1 MNGLYVVGLTGN
13 IATGKSTVAAMLKRL
28 GARVLDADV
37 LAHQLMQP
45 GAVAY
50 DRVVAEFGVEMLQ
63 PDGAIDRKRLGARVF
78 ADVDALA
85 RLEAIVH
92 PAVIAEKE
100 RLLAEWQH
108 DGGGHLVVV
117 EAIKLIESG
126 MHRQCD
132 ELWVVTSPREQ
143 QVERLMASRGLS
155 KDEAELRV
163 DAQSPQID
171 KAMQGDVVIAND
183 GSLEQLADRVTAEW
197 GRVSHL
203 VGSREGLHKDP
214 QTGGQIVSW
223 RKWMDEHPFLM
234 MWAVLSVGMVTIFA
248 LTSRDVPL
256 LWNQRLFMATAC
268 VGLAALCTWIVS
280 WE

>member
-13 IATGKSTVAAMLKRL
+13 IATGKSTVAAVLKGL

-45 GAVAY
+45 GTATY

-100 RLLAEWQH
+100 RLLAEWQR
-108 DGGGHLVVV
+108 DGGGRVVVV

-126 MHRQCD
+126 MHHQCD

-143 QVERLMASRGLS
+143 QVERLMTSRGLS

-163 DAQSPQID
+163 DAQPPQID

-183 GSLEQLADRVTAEW
+183 GSLERLADRVTAE
-197 GRVSHL
+197 
-203 VGSREGLHKDP
+203 
-214 QTGGQIVSW
+214 
-223 RKWMDEHPFLM
+223 
-234 MWAVLSVGMVTIFA
+234 
-248 LTSRDVPL
+248 
-256 LWNQRLFMATAC
+256 
-268 VGLAALCTWIVS
+268 
-280 WE
+280 